1 MDKKEYSLTEGS
13 ILKGMLVFA
22 IPIFFSNLFQQLYNA
37 VDSLIVGNFL
47 GAKALAA
54 VSSSGNLIFLLTGF
68 VNGVSMGAGVVI
80 ARFYGAKDDEKL
92 KRSIHTAVALA
103 IFFGIALS
111 VTGVIL
117 TPHIL
122 KLMGTPSDVINNS
135 IIYFR
140 VYFMGCL
147 SVVMYNFGSSILQS
161 VGDSKHPMI
170 YLISASILNVILDL
184 IFIGIFKMGVG
195 SAAFATIISQTLSAV
210 LAFVRLIKLGRFDV
224 NYGLKIKDIRFYQDE
239 LISIIKQGIPSGL
252 QNSVISI
259 ANVIVQANI
268 NAFGSDAMA
277 GCGVYSKIEGFVF
290 LPVTCFSICLATYVS
305 QNVGALKYERVR
317 KGIKYGSLISLVMAQ
332 TIGMI
337 IVYNAPTVVSWFSK
351 EPNVINYSVREFHVQ
366 PFFYFLLAYSHCAA
380 SSIRGLG
387 KPTVPMLV
395 MLSDWCLLRITYI
408 TIMVKII
415 PVIETV
421 FFAYPLTWS
430 ISSIIFFFY
439 LKKNLN
445 EYMLSANTIKM

>member
-1 MDKKEYSLTEGS
+1 MDRNNYSLTEGN
-13 ILKGMLVFA
+13 ILKGMLLFA
-22 IPIFFSNLFQQLYNA
+22 VPIFFSNLFQQLYNA

-47 GAKALAA
+47 GGKALAA

-80 ARFYGAKDDEKL
+80 AKYYGAKDDNRL
-92 KRSIHTAVALA
+92 KRVIHTTVALA
-103 IFFGIALS
+103 LLS
-111 VTGVIL
+111 GVILTIAGVVL

-122 KLMGTPSDVINNS
+122 KMMGTPADVINNS

-184 IFIGIFKMGVG
+184 IFIGVFKMGVG
-195 SAAFATIISQTLSAV
+195 SAAFATIISQTLSAS
-210 LAFVRLIKLGRFDV
+210 LAFIRLIKLGKLDV
-224 NYGLKIKDIRFYQDE
+224 NYGLKIKDIKFYKEE
-239 LISIIKQGIPSGL
+239 LISVIKQGVPSGL

-277 GCGVYSKIEGFVF
+277 GCGAYSKIEGFAF
-290 LPVTCFSICLATYVS
+290 LPVTCFSISLATYVS
-305 QNVGALKYERVR
+305 QNVGAVKFDRVK
-317 KGIKYGSLISLVMAQ
+317 KGVKYGSLISLLLAEV
-332 TIGMI
+332 IGLI
-337 IVYNAPTVVSWFSK
+337 IAGFAPKIISLFSN
-351 EPNVINYSVREFHVQ
+351 EASVISFGVRECRVQ
-366 PFFYFLLAYSHCAA
+366 PFYYSLLAYSHCAA

-387 KPTVPMLV
+387 KPIVPMFV
-395 MLSDWCLLRITYI
+395 MLGDWCLLRITYI
-408 TIMVKII
+408 TIMVKIF

-421 FFAYPLTWS
+421 FYAYPLTWS
-430 ISSIIFFFY
+430 ISSVVFFFY
-439 LKKNLN
+439 LRHNLKQLTKN
-445 EYMLSANTIKM
+445 S